1 VVIPENVLKEL
12 EAIRSD
18 FVVTVETMI
27 NEAFDD
33 AVYAI
38 EALDD

>member
-1 VVIPENVLKEL
+1 VIPDNVLREL
-12 EAIRSD
+12 EAIRRD

-33 AVYAI
+33 AVEAI
-38 EALDD
+38 ESLDN